1 MSWNI
6 AFDRTL
12 KEFGISAKWLAERSG
27 ITPQSISRF
36 RKGHGPMTTDNL
48 NLLLSH
54 LPYEARAYFFSN
66 ILGSSL
72 DTTQLPPLS
81 EQIAKLSVQS
91 KKELVIEIVDSL
103 VGEREPEAV
112 AS

>member
-91 KKELVIEIVDSL
+91 KKELVMEIVDSL